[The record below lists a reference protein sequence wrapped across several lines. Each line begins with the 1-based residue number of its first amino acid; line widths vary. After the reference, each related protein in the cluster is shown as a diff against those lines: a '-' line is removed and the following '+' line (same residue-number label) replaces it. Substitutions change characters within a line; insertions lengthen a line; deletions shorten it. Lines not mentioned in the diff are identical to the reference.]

1 MSIDLSTYSVAQ
13 LEALATQVQDEI
25 QRKKAQAKKN
35 LIADLERVARDA
47 GVSLSDLFGEK
58 AAPAAKKPRAAV
70 AAKYRNPNNTD
81 QTWSG
86 RGRQPLWLAALLAEG
101 KKLEELAI

>member
-35 LIADLERVARDA
+35 LIADLERIAREA
-47 GVSLSDLFGEK
+47 GVSLSDLFGDK
-58 AAPAAKKPRAAV
+58 AAAKKLRGAV